1 MRVAPRVSHR
11 LGVLLMIGATVCW
24 GSAGML
30 VRTQR
35 VTDPWEITFWRSF
48 FMTLFILA
56 VLTVQYRGEVLS
68 RLRATGLPG
77 LVSAALWALM
87 YVCFI
92 VALSKTTVANTL
104 VVCSI
109 SPFMSALFGWFF
121 LREAV
126 PVRTWL
132 AMLFAVSGIVLMF
145 VESLGSGG
153 ALGNTIA
160 LAIPVAFGLN
170 VVLNRKMHASVDMVP
185 TVFLSGIL
193 SCAVTLPLAVPFEAQ
208 GLDFLNLSVLGVVQ
222 LGLGC
227 LLMVVAARHLAAA
240 EIGLIAELE
249 TLFGVGS
256 TWLVVGEAPSRLA
269 LIGGTIVI
277 VALTA
282 NTILGWVRAGR
293 ASVPAPS

>member
-1 MRVAPRVSHR
+1 MHVSHR
-11 LGVLLMIGATVCW
+11 LGVLLMIGATLCW
-24 GSAGML
+24 GSAGIL

-48 FMTLFILA
+48 FMTLFVFG
-56 VLTVQYRGEVLS
+56 VLIFQYRGAVFT
-68 RLRATGLPG
+68 RLRATGIPG
-77 LVSAALWALM
+77 LVSAALWAVM

-92 VALSKTTVANTL
+92 VALSRTTVANTL

-121 LREAV
+121 LRESV
-126 PVRTWL
+126 PGRTWL

-153 ALGNTIA
+153 AMGNLIA
-160 LAIPVAFGLN
+160 LVIPVAFGFN
-170 VVLNRKMHASVDMVP
+170 VVLNRRMHASVDMVP

-193 SCAVTLPLAVPFEAQ
+193 SCAVAFPLALPIEAQ
-208 GLDFLNLSVLGVVQ
+208 GLDFLNLTVLGVVQ

-227 LLMVVAARHLAAA
+227 LLMVVAARHLSAA

-249 TLFGVGS
+249 TVFGVGS
-256 TWLVVGEAPSRLA
+256 TWLVVGETPSRLA

-277 VALTA
+277 VALAA
-282 NTILGWVRAGR
+282 NTILGWMRHGPP
-293 ASVPAPS
+293 SVATSS

>member
-1 MRVAPRVSHR
+1 MSHR
-11 LGVLLMIGATVCW
+11 LGVLLMIGATLCW
-24 GSAGML
+24 GSAGIL

-48 FMTLFILA
+48 FMTLFVFG
-56 VLTVQYRGEVLS
+56 VLIFQYRGAVFT
-68 RLRATGLPG
+68 RLRATGIPG
-77 LVSAALWALM
+77 LVSAALWAVM

-92 VALSKTTVANTL
+92 VALSRTTVANTL

-121 LREAV
+121 LRESV
-126 PVRTWL
+126 PGRTWL

-153 ALGNTIA
+153 AMGNLIA
-160 LAIPVAFGLN
+160 LVIPVAFGFN
-170 VVLNRKMHASVDMVP
+170 VVLNRRMHASVDMVP

-193 SCAVTLPLAVPFEAQ
+193 SCAVAFPLALPIEAQ
-208 GLDFLNLSVLGVVQ
+208 GLDFLNLTVLGVVQ

-227 LLMVVAARHLAAA
+227 LLMVVAARHLSAA

-249 TLFGVGS
+249 TVFGVGS
-256 TWLVVGEAPSRLA
+256 TWLVVGETPSRLA

-277 VALTA
+277 VALAA
-282 NTILGWVRAGR
+282 NTILGWMRHGPP
-293 ASVPAPS
+293 SVATSS

>member
-1 MRVAPRVSHR
+1 MRGAPRVSHR
-11 LGVLLMIGATVCW
+11 LGIVLMIGATLCW

-56 VLTVQYRGEVLS
+56 VLTVQYRGEVFS
-68 RLRATGLPG
+68 RLRATGWPG
-77 LVSAALWALM
+77 FVSAALWAVM

-153 ALGNTIA
+153 ALGNAIA
-160 LAIPVAFGLN
+160 LVIPVAFGFN

-193 SCAVTLPLAVPFEAQ
+193 SCAVTLPLALPFEAQ
-208 GLDFLNLSVLGVVQ
+208 GLDFLNLTVLGVVQ

-249 TLFGVGS
+249 TVFGVGS
-256 TWLVVGEAPSRLA
+256 TWFVVGEAPSRLA